1 MKRVPGA
8 VLALFIGAL
17 VVACS
22 SNVAGSAESSTGAQS
37 SGAGSSATAAASP
50 IANSAEVSVPSSSSE
65 ATGSV
70 AASASAVTTE
80 TTETGDSGSTA
91 SPSSTTSQAGN
102 GGNGGS
108 GNGGSGNG
116 GSGNGGSGNG
126 GSGNGGSGNG
136 GGSGSTAPAFVSLE
150 ISCSRADSKS
160 DYQEFVK
167 YELANATGLA
177 ISVDNP
183 GAVGGYKTVDG
194 AKGTVEL
201 PNNGCY
207 SDAGEQ
213 VYDFD
218 TVGGSGKAAHK
229 EIKRTGSHPR
239 HPAPAITEAD
249 LKCTQASDGSW
260 NLTLEYEVDNAT
272 GIAVSVDNPGAVGAY
287 GTYDGESGSVDLP
300 DNACYSDSGAHEFDL
315 STVGG
320 TDPQASKTL
329 HYTGSHQRPGSGAT
343 TTDTSTTVTTTSG

>member
-1 MKRVPGA
+1 MKRVPGV

-22 SNVAGSAESSTGAQS
+22 SNVAGSAESSTGAQT
-37 SGAGSSATAAASP
+37 SGASSSAASAASS
-50 IANSAEVSVPSSSSE
+50 IADSAEASVPPSSSE

-70 AASASAVTTE
+70 AASASAGSTE
-80 TTETGDSGSTA
+80 TTETGDSSSTA
-91 SPSSTTSQAGN
+91 SPSSTTGQDGN
-102 GGNGGS
+102 GDDSGS

-116 GSGNGGSGNG
+116 GSGNGGGGGNSGNG
-126 GSGNGGSGNG
+126 GGG

-150 ISCSRADSKS
+150 ISCSRADNQS

-194 AKGTVEL
+194 AKGMVEL

-229 EIKRTGSHPR
+229 EIKRTGTHPR

-249 LKCTQASDGSW
+249 LNCTQASDGSW
-260 NLTLEYEVDNAT
+260 NLTLEYKVDNAT
-272 GIAVSVDNPGAVGAY
+272 GLAVSVDNPGAVGAY

-300 DNACYSDSGAHEFDL
+300 DNACYADSGSHEFDL
-315 STVGG
+315 ATVGG
-320 TDPQASKTL
+320 TDPQATKTL
-329 HYTGSHQRPGSGAT
+329 HYTGTHQRPGSGGT
-343 TTDTSTTVTTTSG
+343 TTDTSTTETTTSN